1 MLIRQSLPSSP
12 SGPVLTLLHVAQH
25 SLSSK
30 QHSDGLVRTLEHVS
44 ALSPYGQSVQSKVG
58 GSQINTKTIRRKI
71 VTKGKRMCIDLVL
84 GFPKWYISVFFK
96 KSYWKGQIHYHRVNF
111 VTNRPS
117 VISHLGSTCPQ
128 LSRRSHNTCS
138 HKGSCS
144 TGTAFRPLSVRTSSP
159 GRRISP
165 AYPHAHNLLKIQLK
179 CIKLTIRTIFY
190 DL

>member
-1 MLIRQSLPSSP
+1 
-12 SGPVLTLLHVAQH
+12 
-25 SLSSK
+25 
-30 QHSDGLVRTLEHVS
+30 
-44 ALSPYGQSVQSKVG
+44 
-58 GSQINTKTIRRKI
+58 
-71 VTKGKRMCIDLVL
+71 MCIDFVL

-117 VISHLGSTCPQ
+117 VISHLGSTCQQ

-144 TGTAFRPLSVRTSSP
+144 TGTEFRPLSVRTSSP

-179 CIKLTIRTIFY
+179 CINSRSELSFMTYKEFIDCQRTAHHNWKMRHLIGIFVSVVRK
-190 DL
+190 